1 MKRVWSV
8 VAILLASAGWSCA
21 QFQIPEIDKV
31 KEIKLLE
38 STAFDVQ
45 RISVGFETRG
55 WKPGDLE
62 HSFLTDNFSI
72 DVTYSSGLC
81 SEDDEIWNAKQWTVT
96 KIEIE
101 PDDSLKTKDL
111 GFDFSKFMKEQMYSG
126 ISGLVI
132 YHDKKIGMAF
142 KVDEKEGEIEKIILI
157 PPKDSKVGVCDND
170 TAKQFLNFD
179 SWFGDTNLKD
189 RRPPGDRDV
198 AANVTDLTLSENE
211 IPALRFEKQIRVK
224 TTAVDPENDVL
235 TYQYTVSAG
244 RIIGTGPEVI
254 WDLSSTPAGTYT
266 ITAGVDDGCGIC
278 GKTMTKTVTIK

>member
-1 MKRVWSV
+1 M
-8 VAILLASAGWSCA
+8 
-21 QFQIPEIDKV
+21 Q
-31 KEIKLLE
+31 
-38 STAFDVQ
+38 
-45 RISVGFETRG
+45 
-55 WKPGDLE
+55 
-62 HSFLTDNFSI
+62 SF
-72 DVTYSSGLC
+72 G
-81 SEDDEIWNAKQWTVT
+81 K
-96 KIEIE
+96 
-101 PDDSLKTKDL
+101 
-111 GFDFSKFMKEQMYSG
+111 
-126 ISGLVI
+126 
-132 YHDKKIGMAF
+132 
-142 KVDEKEGEIEKIILI
+142 IEKIILI

-179 SWFGDTNLKD
+179 SWFGDTTLKD